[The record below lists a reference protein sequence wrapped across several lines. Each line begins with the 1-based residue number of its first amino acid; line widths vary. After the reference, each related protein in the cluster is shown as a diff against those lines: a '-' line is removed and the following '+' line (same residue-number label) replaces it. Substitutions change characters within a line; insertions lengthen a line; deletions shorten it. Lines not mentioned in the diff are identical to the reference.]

1 MSLFDLIGNQG
12 VIINSD
18 ENLTV
23 DAALDV
29 TCSRLLAHNKI
40 EADYVDAIKQKHKEI
55 GAYYVLAP
63 KIAMPHARPEDGVNT
78 AGLQVTVFKNGVNL
92 ESKDNG
98 DVYFSVTLAAIDSDS
113 HIQTIVALS
122 ELFQNDADVDAIIAA
137 QNKKDIEAI
146 LKKYLAHKP

>member
-1 MSLFDLIGNQG
+1 MSIFNLIGENG
-12 VIINSD
+12 IVIST
-18 ENLTV
+18 ESNLSV
-23 DAALDV
+23 NDALDI
-29 TCSRLLAHNKI
+29 TCSTLI
-40 EADYVDAIKQKHKEI
+40 EQGKVEKSYLEAIKQKHKEI

-122 ELFQNDADVDAIIAA
+122 ELFQNEADVDAIIAA

-146 LKKYLAHKP
+146 LKKY

>member
-1 MSLFDLIGNQG
+1 MSIFNLIGENG
-12 VIINSD
+12 IVIST
-18 ENLTV
+18 ESNLSV
-23 DAALDV
+23 NDALDI
-29 TCSRLLAHNKI
+29 TCSTLI
-40 EADYVDAIKQKHKEI
+40 EQGKVEKSYLEAIKQKHKEI

-78 AGLQVTVFKNGVNL
+78 ASLQVTVFKNGVNL

-146 LKKYLAHKP
+146 LKKY